1 MNVPVIFAG
10 DRLTVV
16 DKPAGVRS
24 EDVAA
29 SLGKKLGH
37 RLDQGTSG
45 LLVMADD
52 ARTVQRLHRLLAA
65 GAVSRRYRFVAH
77 GVVVA
82 ATISSRLVRNRGDGL
97 RGTRRH
103 GEGSPDDN
111 NISNNISNDISNERH
126 EGHNDDDG
134 KLSTTIVTP
143 VWTASD
149 GRISGGAAT
158 LVTGRTHQVRIHLAE
173 AGHPLV
179 GEPVY
184 VRDYRAQ
191 NLPLQPSTRLML
203 HAWQLTLT
211 HPNTRAALA
220 LVAPLPP
227 GFDDPGP

>member
-45 LLVMADD
+45 LLLMADD

-103 GEGSPDDN
+103 GKESPDDHD
-111 NISNNISNDISNERH
+111 SNDDRH
-126 EGHNDDDG
+126 DDRHDDG

-143 VWTASD
+143 MWTASD
-149 GRISGGAAT
+149 GRVSGGAAT

-184 VRDYRAQ
+184 IRDHRAQ
-191 NLPLQPSTRLML
+191 ALPLQPSTRLML

>member
-1 MNVPVIFAG
+1 MNVPVIFVG

-16 DKPAGVRS
+16 DKPAGVRR

-29 SLGKKLGH
+29 AFGKKLGH

-77 GVVVA
+77 GIVVA

-97 RGTRRH
+97 RGTRRD
-103 GEGSPDDN
+103 GGGSPDDHDSKDD
-111 NISNNISNDISNERH
+111 SN
-126 EGHNDDDG
+126 DDG

-143 VWTASD
+143 MWTAAD
-149 GRISGGAAT
+149 GRVCGGAAT

-184 VRDYRAQ
+184 VRDHRAQ

-220 LVAPLPP
+220 LVAPLPA